1 MRGLSDA
8 PVIKNRRNY
17 KRLKSLLFAIKE
29 EIMKDVQCCFI
40 KEKYFKEHTDFVNML
55 DPNNFDKQSK
65 RTHLCVMVNINNNQ
79 VFVPLRNNLGEPL
92 RKFGKIGFPVPSAK
106 RPNAGLDYRYC
117 LIVNDDNYIEWHKD
131 VKLPNAQLS
140 IIKKNY
146 ETIVNEVHT
155 YIGKYIKVARKHRE
169 KKEPL
174 FKQSSLMNFHKELG
188 L

>member
-1 MRGLSDA
+1 
-8 PVIKNRRNY
+8 
-17 KRLKSLLFAIKE
+17 
-29 EIMKDVQCCFI
+29 MKDVQCCFI
-40 KEKYFKEHTDFVNML
+40 KEKYFKEHKDFVNML

-92 RKFGKIGFPVPSAK
+92 RKFGKIGFSVPSTK

-131 VKLPNAQLS
+131 AKLPNAQLS
-140 IIKKNY
+140 IIKNNY

-155 YIGKYIKVARKHRE
+155 YIGRYIKVAKKHRE